1 MVFTQPEHGT
11 YDHQKPRNST
21 WLQPADVSLP
31 VMQAKLPHGSLLIA
45 RLIEKN
51 MDTPSACGKE
61 FVSELGCRND
71 ACRTV
76 ASRQANRELF
86 YIAIP
91 IPKVIQCYHLFLHL
105 PIVHELIS

>member
-45 RLIEKN
+45 WLIEKN
-51 MDTPSACGKE
+51 
-61 FVSELGCRND
+61 VCRLQHD
-71 ACRTV
+71 
-76 ASRQANRELF
+76 
-86 YIAIP
+86 
-91 IPKVIQCYHLFLHL
+91 
-105 PIVHELIS
+105 